1 MLLFV
6 AFAVASCAEE
16 EIIENKVVGKP
27 GEEVKFSL
35 SLNKKSRTVYGDEIN
50 NTFPIYWVDGDKV
63 QVYSPQASSSRNN
76 AEYKVILPKGEN
88 GVVVEKPDYA
98 GDLEKTGDYG
108 VQWGVG
114 DKYTDDNDVTHTGVH
129 DFYSI
134 YPSGNYKFSEDDKE
148 NMIASRLRV
157 KTVQE
162 ISYVDGT
169 YTHDMSNCLMY
180 ATTPKVDMED
190 GVVNLSYHPLSTVL
204 WFDVT
209 AFKDNTLQDAQQ
221 TNFMITGIE
230 LEYTGTEG
238 AIAGAFN
245 YDVTNGKFIDFEEPY
260 NKISVRLYDK
270 SGTQELSHTVKAGEP
285 LNFPIFLAPSDLDLN
300 NLKITIHT
308 DNGTFTKTLSGA
320 SNFKPGKI
328 HKITLPELS
337 KTSKGWDVSK
347 WMTYIPRNVYLS
359 EISIPG
365 SWDSINGD
373 KQGETSIE
381 TQYGYGVRAFH
392 FDTRWRSSD
401 KSSLFGYIDNDINAL
416 SVCGA
421 ASSAKLSGVSG
432 NNRAVLGGA
441 ETFEQKLDKIVACL
455 ADDEYMVLICTF
467 AQDSYDY
474 TGTNG
479 KWYAEISAICSKEKY
494 DDTLVDAKTIT
505 ANTVVGDVLGR
516 LLVIVNMPETIS
528 ATTSLPDDSRCLF
541 TYLPTMLSKSH
552 FDGTDDNQDKFW
564 VSYKVDDTLKA
575 KETGII
581 VYNTQAQATANGNTA
596 YETGSNNRGY
606 APTISQRI
614 TVGNKILDWSKNNY
628 NSEDYEHNMWV
639 YLGLGGYYVKNTSA
653 DEVSNSA
660 SSVAEQLNPWISS
673 KVNEMG
679 TIPTGQTEKIPY
691 YPVGIVLM
699 NYVNTSTSQTTVKD
713 ILLLNNKYRLQY
725 DSKKPVDY
733 DPLYWTP
740 GTGDGEGGEG
750 GDGI

>member
-1 MLLFV
+1 MKKIHNFIMLLFV

-27 GEEVKFSL
+27 GDEVKFSL
-35 SLNKKSRTVYGDEIN
+35 SLGNGSRTVYGDEIN

-63 QVYSPQASSSRNN
+63 QVYSPDASSSRNN

-98 GDLEKTGDYG
+98 DDLEKTGDYG

-114 DKYTDDNDVTHTGVH
+114 YEYKDENGETHTGVH

-134 YPSGNYKFSEDDKE
+134 YPSGNYEFSKDADKK

-221 TNFMITGIE
+221 TNFMITGID

-238 AIAGAFN
+238 AIAGAFS
-245 YDVTNGKFIDFEEPY
+245 YDVDNGNLVDFEEPY
-260 NKISVRLYDK
+260 NKISVKLYDK

-308 DNGTFTKTLSGA
+308 DNGTFTKTLSGT

-328 HKITLPELS
+328 HKITLPKLS
-337 KTSKGWDVSK
+337 KTSEGWDVSK

-365 SWDSINGD
+365 SWNSLNVDCQTNTD
-373 KQGETSIE
+373 LN
-381 TQYGYGVRAFH
+381 TQYKNGVRAFH
-392 FDTRWRSSD
+392 LDARYNGIKSGGSTYNPSYTITDLGVATGGSGKTYDVDT
-401 KSSLFGYIDNDINAL
+401 NDTD
-416 SVCGA
+416 V
-421 ASSAKLSGVSG
+421 ASNGKVMNSTT
-432 NNRAVLGGA
+432 
-441 ETFEQKLDKIVACL
+441 TFETYLGTIVQCVQP
-455 ADDEYMVLICTF
+455 DEYMVVFVTF
-467 AQDSYDY
+467 AQNSATKKSMSWEDAVV
-474 TGTNG
+474 TACKNINNNT
-479 KWYAEISAICSKEKY
+479 EIDGEIVLASEINS
-494 DDTLVDAKTIT
+494 
-505 ANTVVGDVLGR
+505 NSVVGDVLGK
-516 LLVIVNMPETIS
+516 VIVIINTESESIDN
-528 ATTSLPDDSRCLF
+528 PDPCFYTHVPLELTDKTCSG
-541 TYLPTMLSKSH
+541 TYELNNVEKNS
-552 FDGTDDNQDKFW
+552 GI
-564 VSYKVDDTLKA
+564 TLKA
-575 KETGII
+575 SQCQVEFEKTNTITNNNDGDRGFLPKPAERKEQLNSII
-581 VYNTQAQATANGNTA
+581 N
-596 YETGSNNRGY
+596 
-606 APTISQRI
+606 
-614 TVGNKILDWSKNNY
+614 WSKENY
-628 NSEDYEHNMWV
+628 NNKDNYEHNAWI
-639 YLGLGGYYVKNTSA
+639 YLGIGGYQGAYDLFGDLKSSSGSYEDV
-653 DEVSNSA
+653 A
-660 SSVAEQLNPWISS
+660 SDYNNWIND
-673 KVNEMG
+673 KVTEMG
-679 TIPTGQTEKIPY
+679 TEVVSYY
-691 YPVGIVLM
+691 YPVGIILM
-699 NYVNTSTSQTTVKD
+699 NNAVSYSGTTVKN

-725 DSKKPVDY
+725 DPKKPVDY

-740 GTGDGEGGEG
+740 GTGDGENVEG
-750 GDGI
+750 GDAI